1 LKGDQSER
9 PLEWW
14 GCGYPGRSWGEGSS
28 ARLTVCTA
36 YATTSSPSP
45 AAQRQLSETLACRAG
60 ALLRCPRA
68 VAWSASTACCLACR
82 RIKSGC
88 LVRCNQS
95 DRYRLDMPAR
105 VAQPR
110 LSAGTRA
117 DRPQRPCCGRGT
129 ESKAEGLEG
138 VETFEHQPRRAS
150 SLSSARAAPVD
161 CPVPLNWQSRVSP

>member
-1 LKGDQSER
+1 MRDPWSGGVVDIPVAHGVRGHRRGSRCVPHTQPRLLLR
-9 PLEWW
+9 LPL
-14 GCGYPGRSWGEGSS
+14 SDSS
-28 ARLTVCTA
+28 AKHWHAEREPYCDVHAQSLGA
-36 YATTSSPSP
+36 PRPP
-45 AAQRQLSETLACRAG
+45 AVSLAAVLSQDDSC
-60 ALLRCPRA
+60 
-68 VAWSASTACCLACR
+68 
-82 RIKSGC
+82 
-88 LVRCNQS
+88 RCNQS

>member
-1 LKGDQSER
+1 MRDPWSGGVVDIPVAHGVRGHRCGSRCVPHTQQRLLLR
-9 PLEWW
+9 LPL
-14 GCGYPGRSWGEGSS
+14 SDSS
-28 ARLTVCTA
+28 AKHWHAEREPYCDVHAQSLGA
-36 YATTSSPSP
+36 PRPP
-45 AAQRQLSETLACRAG
+45 AVSLAAVLSQYDSC
-60 ALLRCPRA
+60 
-68 VAWSASTACCLACR
+68 
-82 RIKSGC
+82 
-88 LVRCNQS
+88 RCNQS

-150 SLSSARAAPVD
+150 SLRSARAAPVD
-161 CPVPLNWQSRVSP
+161 CPVPLNWQSGVSP